1 MVAKTT
7 TNACQWSTSC
17 HAARVTEERQV
28 HASMYRTR
36 LPLVVADFGSDDVMV
51 GGEILEKAKS
61 GFGTCGRVFGG
72 CLKEIESVRSR

>member
-1 MVAKTT
+1 
-7 TNACQWSTSC
+7 
-17 HAARVTEERQV
+17 
-28 HASMYRTR
+28 MYRTR

-72 CLKEIESVRSR
+72 CLKDIESVRSR